1 MDYAIV
7 TKEWMTQRG
16 LIIEPHM
23 RTSVDNNKVVLHKS
37 WLRPFLEDEGIELYY
52 HDDPAFIALLASA
65 EWTSPE
71 GEIQPMNMGKGTKE
85 SPYTYDGVMS
95 LVKGNYYSQD
105 GVTYLCTRSLYE
117 ENSTALKDLVGM
129 YVKEVTE

>member
-71 GEIQPMNMGKGTKE
+71 GEIEPVSMGEGTKE

-95 LVKGNYYSQD
+95 LVKGIYYSQD

-117 ENSTALKDLVGM
+117 ENSTALKDLIGM
-129 YVKEVTE
+129 YVKEAA

>member
-71 GEIQPMNMGKGTKE
+71 GEIEPVSMGEGTKE

-95 LVKGNYYSQD
+95 LVR
-105 GVTYLCTRSLYE
+105 VTITHKMELHIYVQE
-117 ENSTALKDLVGM
+117 VFMKKTALLLKI
-129 YVKEVTE
+129 

>member
-37 WLRPFLEDEGIELYY
+37 WLRPFLEDEGIGTTYSKFYEGAPTGFQLKGK
-52 HDDPAFIALLASA
+52 DQENDP
-65 EWTSPE
+65 
-71 GEIQPMNMGKGTKE
+71 
-85 SPYTYDGVMS
+85 
-95 LVKGNYYSQD
+95 
-105 GVTYLCTRSLYE
+105 
-117 ENSTALKDLVGM
+117 
-129 YVKEVTE
+129 EVFYFRKN

>member
-52 HDDPAFIALLASA
+52 P
-65 EWTSPE
+65 
-71 GEIQPMNMGKGTKE
+71 
-85 SPYTYDGVMS
+85 
-95 LVKGNYYSQD
+95 
-105 GVTYLCTRSLYE
+105 
-117 ENSTALKDLVGM
+117 
-129 YVKEVTE
+129 

>member
-52 HDDPAFIALLASA
+52 HDDPAFIALLAS
-65 EWTSPE
+65 EKKTTTE
-71 GEIQPMNMGKGTKE
+71 GEIEPVSMGEGTKE
-85 SPYTYDGVMS
+85 SPYQYDGVMP

-105 GVTYLCTRSLYE
+105 GVIYVCTRSLYE
-117 ENSTALKDLVGM
+117 ENSTPLKDLIGM
-129 YVKEVTE
+129 YVKEAA